1 MRFCESC
8 YRQYPLL
15 TVDTAAFRQ
24 NVREIVTRNNAA
36 GIRTAAV
43 IKGYDGLIPLAR
55 ICREEG
61 AAQLATSRLEQVE
74 ACREAG
80 IEGPY
85 MLLRVPMQSEL
96 EDLPALCEYSL
107 QSDFGT
113 MQLLNAVCLRRG
125 MTHKVVVMADLG
137 DLREGYWDYDEM
149 VRDCLRVEQ
158 EMDGLILA
166 GVGVNLGCYGALEP
180 TPEKMN
186 DLLEIAHR
194 VEEGIGRKL
203 EIISGG
209 ATTSFILVH
218 QDRMPEGINH
228 LRIGE
233 AIEQPLI
240 LSTAWGLTDIDYLSK
255 RAFTLKLQVIE
266 VKDKPTKPVGHSV
279 VDPFEGT
286 PDYPDLGI
294 RRRALLGG
302 GRADYGHGP
311 FPIPRMP
318 GVKFVGA
325 SSDHTI
331 IDVEDS
337 EKPVETG
344 DILEFDVTY
353 SALLYLCH
361 RRDVRIEYV

>member
-1 MRFCESC
+1 MNKT
-8 YRQYPLL
+8 YPLL
-15 TVDTAAFRQ
+15 TVDTAAFRS
-24 NVREIVTRNNAA
+24 NVREIVTRNNQA

-61 AAQLATSRLEQVE
+61 SAQIATSRLEQVE
-74 ACREAG
+74 ACRNAG

-85 MLLRVPMQSEL
+85 LLLRVPMQSEL
-96 EDLPALCEYSL
+96 SDLVSLCEYSL
-107 QSDFGT
+107 QSDLQT
-113 MQLLNAVCLRRG
+113 MVLLNRICIDRG
-125 MTHKVVVMADLG
+125 VTHKVVVMADLG
-137 DLREGYWDYDEM
+137 DLREGYWDHEEM
-149 VRDCLRVEQ
+149 VRDCLTVERD
-158 EMDGLILA
+158 MAGLELA
-166 GVGVNLGCYGALEP
+166 GVGVNLGCYGAIEP
-180 TPEKMN
+180 TTEKMEE
-186 DLLEIAHR
+186 LLEIARR

-203 EIISGG
+203 EIVSGG

-218 QDRMPEGINH
+218 KGIMPKGINH

-240 LSTAWGLTDIDYLSK
+240 LTTAWGLKDIDYLSK
-255 RAFTLKLQVIE
+255 RAFTLQMQVIE

-294 RRRALLGG
+294 RKRALLAG

-331 IDVEDS
+331 IDVE
-337 EKPVETG
+337 ECEEVRVG
-344 DILEFDVTY
+344 DVLEFDVTY
-353 SALLYLCH
+353 SALIYLSH
-361 RRDVRIEYV
+361 RRDVWIEYR